1 MIARGSIAV
10 DPLDRY
16 PQFVAPLRA
25 EFAREWP
32 AWCASASRAELD
44 ACFASAPGGS
54 LPLVL
59 VAHQGGEALGTI
71 ALRPWFADEPMPET
85 PWVRGLLVLPR
96 HRGGAVFRA
105 LESAVERYAWAH
117 GYPCLYA
124 GTTSLERLLVRR
136 GWKVFR
142 RIDHDGQP
150 MAWLKKGSDYFS
162 GRKVI

>member
-1 MIARGSIAV
+1 MIPRGSIAV

-32 AWCASASRAELD
+32 AWYASASRAEVD
-44 ACFASAPGGS
+44 ACFASAPAG

-59 VAHQGGEALGTI
+59 VAHALGEPLGTI
-71 ALRPWFADEPMPET
+71 ALRPWFADEPMAET
-85 PWVRGLLVLPR
+85 PWVRGLLVFPR
-96 HRGGAVFRA
+96 YRGGAVFRA
-105 LESAVERYAWAH
+105 LEAAVERYASAY

-124 GTTSLERLLVRR
+124 GTTSIERLLVRR

-142 RIDHDGQP
+142 RIDHEGEP
-150 MAWLKKGSDYFS
+150 MAWL
-162 GRKVI
+162 RRNTR